1 MTLEEVRHKID
12 AIDKELLRLLN
23 ERAECVNIVGEIKHR
38 AGLEI
43 YAPEREE
50 KLLRKL
56 VELNTAQQGR
66 LPERSIRAIYREI
79 MSAALALE
87 HPLSIAYLGP
97 TGSRTHQVALSKFG
111 HGVAYTAETC
121 AQAVFDRIAAKE
133 ADYGVLPIEHS
144 TQGAVHHTLDQFADS
159 TLQICAQMLVKGEDD
174 ARSRYIILG
183 PRSSGP
189 TGDDSTMLFLE
200 VPDQV
205 GALSHLLES
214 FARHGVNVR
223 MIESRLAHVSD
234 TGKAARFFVEVSGH
248 AEEPSLA
255 TTIQELRA
263 SEVKVKVL
271 GSYPSSAWIETVG

>member
-111 HGVAYTAETC
+111 HGVVWSSVVVHRSLC
-121 AQAVFDRIAAKE
+121 LSRRRCRIS
-133 ADYGVLPIEHS
+133 P
-144 TQGAVHHTLDQFADS
+144 
-159 TLQICAQMLVKGEDD
+159 
-174 ARSRYIILG
+174 
-183 PRSSGP
+183 
-189 TGDDSTMLFLE
+189 
-200 VPDQV
+200 
-205 GALSHLLES
+205 
-214 FARHGVNVR
+214 
-223 MIESRLAHVSD
+223 
-234 TGKAARFFVEVSGH
+234 
-248 AEEPSLA
+248 
-255 TTIQELRA
+255 
-263 SEVKVKVL
+263 
-271 GSYPSSAWIETVG
+271 